1 MKRFYA
7 ALAMTG
13 ILAAACDR
21 ADREVPQSDGSAGT
35 DAAYIEEQS
44 SRVMPGPM
52 PAPTQENIAIVAP
65 AIGEAAGQPMPTLP
79 DSTRT
84 TMLIRNGHARIEVES
99 IEPAVA
105 AVQKLARDAGAYITN
120 TAMESIDKRA
130 RTATLTLR
138 VPAANFDRVL
148 NGLEPLG
155 DVEHVNVTSED
166 VGEQYMDAGV
176 RLQNSRRLETRLL
189 ELLETRTGRLEDVLA
204 VERELARVRE
214 EIERME
220 GRMRY
225 LRNRADVST
234 LTVELHEPQ
243 PLLTNYEG
251 DNVIAGALRQSW
263 RNFVGFIAGA
273 IAALGVLVPL
283 AAVVVLIAWLWRR
296 KRRRG
301 DFGTTRNEA
310 EG

>member
-1 MKRFYA
+1 MIV
-7 ALAMTG
+7 L
-13 ILAAACDR
+13 LAAACDR
-21 ADREVPQSDGSAGT
+21 EERQASDMADGSAVSQM
-35 DAAYIEEQS
+35 AISEES
-44 SRVMPGPM
+44 KSMAGRM
-52 PAPTQENIAIVAP
+52 PAPAQSPALQSAPRQVA
-65 AIGEAAGQPMPTLP
+65 TLP
-79 DSTRT
+79 DSART
-84 TMLIRNGHARIEVES
+84 TMLIRTGHARIEVEA

-120 TAMESIDKRA
+120 TSMQSFEKRA
-130 RTATLTLR
+130 RVATLTLR

-148 NGLEPLG
+148 SGLEPLG
-155 DVEHVNVTSED
+155 DVEQVNITSED
-166 VGEQYMDAGV
+166 VGEEYMDAGV

-204 VERELARVRE
+204 VERELARIRE

-234 LTVELHEPQ
+234 LNIELHEPQ

-273 IAALGVLVPL
+273 IAALGVIIPL
-283 AAVVVLIAWLWRR
+283 AAVIAVAAWLWRR
-296 KRRRG
+296 RRR
-301 DFGTTRNEA
+301 RSV
-310 EG
+310 